1 MSRLTETRAQ
11 RLNVANP
18 TQMEMRADT
27 TSGSAPISED
37 FEGKLVAAQQQLEQL
52 KAQQERIEQE
62 KLELEELNERKEEFL
77 LGQND
82 ISDRLATSLTAIDR
96 ELFEMRQEMEDLEQT
111 RQCFADHQQKIDG
124 INPQSW
130 TREELKSELKRAIS
144 FLDLAEDEYEEAME
158 HFKGGRRSG
167 VFAPAKK
174 TSKKASSTPSEF
186 TSHFKQGFA
195 FNLPL
200 IIAAAIA
207 YIIYFFTN

>member
-27 TSGSAPISED
+27 ATGGAPITED

-52 KAQQERIEQE
+52 RAQQEHIEQQ
-62 KLELEELNERKEEFL
+62 KRELEELNERKEEFL

-82 ISDRLATSLTAIDR
+82 ISDRLTTSLTAIDR

-111 RQCFADHQQKIDG
+111 RQCFADHQQKIEG
-124 INPQSW
+124 VNPQSW
-130 TREELKSELKRAIS
+130 TRDELKIELNRAIS
-144 FLDLAEDEYEEAME
+144 LLDLAEDEYEEAMA

-167 VFAPAKK
+167 VFSTTKK
-174 TSKKASSTPSEF
+174 SPKKGAADPSEF
-186 TSHFKQGFA
+186 GNQFKQGFA

-200 IIAAAIA
+200 IITATIA
-207 YIIYFFTN
+207 YAIYLFN